1 MNPVVLTVGHSNKS
15 IEQFIALLQHAGVET
30 LVDCRTRPYS
40 RFCPWFGRERLR
52 ECLQSV
58 GITYH
63 YRGKNLGGLG
73 ANERFQETITEVLG
87 MDRPAVMCS
96 EMHPDQCHRTTLL
109 APAFHE
115 QGATVRHLLWSG
127 QVVDYLP
134 PAPPPIPDQTLF

>member
-15 IEQFIALLQHAGVET
+15 IEQFLHLVQQAGVET
-30 LVDCRTRPYS
+30 VVDCRTRPYS
-40 RFCPWFGRERLR
+40 RFCPWFGRDRLR
-52 ECLQSV
+52 ESLQSV

-73 ANERFQETITEVLG
+73 ANERFPETVEEVLT
-87 MDRPAVMCS
+87 MPRPALLCS
-96 EMHPDQCHRTTLL
+96 EGKPEGCHRSTLL

-127 QVVDYLP
+127 RFLDYLP
-134 PAPPPIPDQTLF
+134 PAPPPIPDETLF